1 VKVQVRYLHLL
12 TYVIVDTYLFK
23 PVNTSG
29 ALLGVVVA
37 KIKMKGYHAI
47 ASSTSGDLF
56 AWGAVTNRNGTITVI
71 GDGTTT
77 YHEIPKRLAA
87 SLFDNKTV
95 ADFDVTQYNTV
106 VLTSDGNVYSIGDGT
121 NFLTGVGSSTFQT
134 SYSRNTQLPTVL
146 SSGETVI
153 QVNLGLYTAI
163 AIINTGRALV
173 WGTNINGAL
182 GIGNNN
188 PNTVV
193 QTPVALTACSGQA
206 SFMFGSSGNTGTV
219 FIAASNN
226 CTTTLTPTP
235 VVTSTSPPTI
245 TSTDSPTPIPTIAV
259 TIIDFNDNDTF
270 GEPVIEG
277 SELIYTNYTNGELV
291 VSSTFNSTRKSRRA
305 LSTKDG
311 YTFEDQVAFVK
322 FTVDPSTTSGNIVE
336 LWMHAGAGKFVQSTL
351 SITPVSH
358 AKTISVT
365 CSASSVATMQ
375 TMSRNCSFVKG
386 VAYTLKLNMQY
397 ASTWTL
403 KSEIFVTSSSASICV
418 ITMPLTGFN
427 AQSFFATPFTY
438 VLSQSPTGTE
448 VKRALVQDEDE
459 SMTIKVSQLGVE
471 CYKTSGC
478 ASVTKAPTAE
488 RASGASLNVAM
499 IAGIVAGIIA
509 GILIV
514 ILVAI
519 IITAMYIRKRNRLQ
533 KVAVYESSILQEKQE
548 EDEPDVEEEED
559 HVKDPVHA
567 FDEPDTYNMFRSND
581 EL

>member
-1 VKVQVRYLHLL
+1 VKAQVRYSHHLAN
-12 TYVIVDTYLFK
+12 VIVDTYLFK

-29 ALLGVVVA
+29 ALLGVAVV

-47 ASSTSGDLF
+47 SLSTSGDLF
-56 AWGAVTNRNGTITVI
+56 AWGAVTNRNRTITVI

-77 YHEIPKRLAA
+77 YHEIPKRLSA

-95 ADFDVTQYNTV
+95 VDFDVTQYNTAI
-106 VLTSDGNVYSIGDGT
+106 LTNDGSVYSIGDGT

-134 SYSRNTQLPTVL
+134 SYIRNTLLPTVL
-146 SSGETVI
+146 LSGETVV
-153 QVNLGLYTAI
+153 QVIGLYTAI
-163 AIINTGRALV
+163 AITNTGRALV
-173 WGTNINGAL
+173 WGGNTAGAL
-182 GIGNNN
+182 GIGNSD

-206 SFMFGSSGNTGTV
+206 NFTFGSSGNTGTV

-226 CTTTLTPTP
+226 CTATPTP
-235 VVTSTSPPTI
+235 FITSTSPPTT
-245 TSTDSPTPIPTIAV
+245 TSTDSPTPTPKIAV

-322 FTVDPSTTSGNIVE
+322 FTVDPSTTSGNVVE
-336 LWMHAGAGKFVQSTL
+336 LWMHAGTGKFVQSTL
-351 SITPVSH
+351 SIIPVSH

-365 CSASSVATMQ
+365 YSASSVATLQ
-375 TMSRNCSFVKG
+375 TLSKNCSFVKG
-386 VAYTLKLNMQY
+386 IAYTLKLNMQY
-397 ASTWTL
+397 ATTWTL

-418 ITMPLTGFN
+418 ITMPLSGFN

-448 VKRALVQDEDE
+448 VKRALVQDEEE

-478 ASVTKAPTAE
+478 ASVTKAPTAD

-519 IITAMYIRKRNRLQ
+519 IITAMYIRKRKRLQ
-533 KVAVYESSILQEKQE
+533 KVAVYESTILQEKQE
-548 EDEPDVEEEED
+548 EDEPDAEED

-567 FDEPDTYNMFRSND
+567 FDEPETYSMFRSND